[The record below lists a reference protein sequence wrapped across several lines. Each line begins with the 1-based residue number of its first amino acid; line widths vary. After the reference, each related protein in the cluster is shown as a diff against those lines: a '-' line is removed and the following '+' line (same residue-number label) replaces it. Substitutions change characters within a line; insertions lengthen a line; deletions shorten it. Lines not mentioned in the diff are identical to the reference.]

1 MRRLNS
7 QRRRRGRVG
16 GGVSRRV
23 SEEEEVPNQG
33 ELRCGGSSGSSG
45 SLLDRRTAGPAPVVF
60 HGDQSVAGSVS
71 VDPGVERTVLDTKA
85 VFREARW

>member
-1 MRRLNS
+1 MQSLS
-7 QRRRRGRVG
+7 A
-16 GGVSRRV
+16 GVLLHPCVFFSSLL

-45 SLLDRRTAGPAPVVF
+45 SLLDRRTAGPAPVVL

>member
-1 MRRLNS
+1 M
-7 QRRRRGRVG
+7 G

-45 SLLDRRTAGPAPVVF
+45 SLLDRRTSGPAF

-85 VFREARW
+85 VILYYPGS

>member
-1 MRRLNS
+1 M
-7 QRRRRGRVG
+7 G

-45 SLLDRRTAGPAPVVF
+45 SLLDRRTSGPAV